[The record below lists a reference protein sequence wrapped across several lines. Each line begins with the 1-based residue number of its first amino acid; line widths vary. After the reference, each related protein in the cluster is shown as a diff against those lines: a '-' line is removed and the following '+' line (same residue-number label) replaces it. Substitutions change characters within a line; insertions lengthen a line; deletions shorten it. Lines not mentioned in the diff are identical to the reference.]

1 MEAVHIILEV
11 IQVYT
16 NLLRKCKSVT
26 RMILL
31 ARVTT
36 IHIVDIG
43 FIRFYKYEQIHIL
56 KSQRYG
62 NPSSW

>member
-1 MEAVHIILEV
+1 
-11 IQVYT
+11 
-16 NLLRKCKSVT
+16 
-26 RMILL
+26 MILL

-56 KSQRYG
+56 KSQRYFKTQLVNWRKELPQLLDG
-62 NPSSW
+62 EQGMFM